1 MSLGEFSED
10 PLLSYSLVYM
20 CVFLKERKIGILPG
34 EFRELGKQTKDNIHK
49 PTCRPCGVWT
59 AVNAP
64 VQ

>member
-49 PTCRPCGVWT
+49 PTC
-59 AVNAP
+59 
-64 VQ
+64 